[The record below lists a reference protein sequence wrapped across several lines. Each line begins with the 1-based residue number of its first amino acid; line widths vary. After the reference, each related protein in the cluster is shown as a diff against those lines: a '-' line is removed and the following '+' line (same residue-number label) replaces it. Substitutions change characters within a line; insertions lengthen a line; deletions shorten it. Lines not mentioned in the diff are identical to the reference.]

1 MKVILK
7 EDVES
12 LGMMGDVVEVKDG
25 HALNFLI
32 PKKLALSATRGN
44 LQQAEILKRVR
55 LKREAKRREDA
66 LEQAR
71 AVADL
76 VLEMEARAGEEGKL
90 FGSITAKDIA
100 EEIARK
106 VNIIVDRKHIR
117 PESPIK
123 QIGEHDVEINFYADV
138 SATVKVKVRGEE
150 AKKEKAEEK
159 KEQ

>member
-12 LGMMGDVVEVKDG
+12 LGMMGDVLEVKDG
-25 HALNFLI
+25 YALNFLI

-44 LQQAEILKRVR
+44 LKQAEVLKRIR
-55 LKREAKRREDA
+55 LKGEAKRREDA

-106 VNIIVDRKHIR
+106 VNIMVDKKHIR
-117 PESPIK
+117 LESPIK
-123 QIGEHDVEINFYADV
+123 QTGEHDVEINFYADV
-138 SATVKVKVRGEE
+138 SATVKVRVRGEE